1 MKKKLFYLVFFVAL
15 LALVSNTLAGPH
27 DWLTGR
33 PDNSKWVVASNWTDA
48 NAAPLISE
56 TVTTY
61 GSSTP
66 LNGPF
71 IVSGD
76 TAYGYDIRIGGSGG
90 SGNRGYA
97 TMNGGTLNSGSYLT
111 IAPDST
117 SNRDGEFRM
126 NGGIINLGVTSSTGG
141 HLNVGSGYSNCPNTL
156 TGVLR
161 MTDGTINATANFAI
175 ARYKASGY
183 VYLDGGTIYANNFS
197 MASGATSGTAYM
209 NITGNGK
216 VIINGDRTVNVASYI
231 SKGWLMG
238 NGNDYEILYDY
249 NISNAGKTTIYVP
262 EPATICLL
270 SIGALSLLRRRKRK

>member
-1 MKKKLFYLVFFVAL
+1 MKKKLFYLVCFVAL

-33 PDNSKWVVASNWTDA
+33 EDGSKWVVASNWSDA
-48 NAAPLISE
+48 NAPPTISE

-61 GSSTP
+61 GSSSA

-71 IVSGD
+71 IESGD
-76 TAYGYDIRIGGSGG
+76 TAYGWDIRIGGSGG
-90 SGNRGYA
+90 AGNRGYA

-117 SNRDGEFRM
+117 SNRDGEFIM
-126 NGGIINLGVTSSTGG
+126 NGGVINLGVTSTSGG
-141 HLNVGSGYSNCPNTL
+141 HLNVGSGYSSCPSTL

-197 MASGATSGTAYM
+197 MHSGATLGTGYM

-216 VIINGDRTVNVASYI
+216 VIINGDVTAKCVTYI
-231 SKGWLMG
+231 TNGWLEG
-238 NGNDYEILYDY
+238 NGNAWDIKYDY
-249 NISNAGKTTIYVP
+249 NISNPLKTTIYVP

-270 SIGALSLLRRRKRK
+270 GIGLFGLIRRK